1 MTVQA
6 SAALT
11 PFPPRHHAGMLPHA
25 TVDAGVLRLLLPVK
39 RLADV
44 EATLA
49 YLCTLAARAR
59 LHVVLLH
66 VSPSGSEGDHE
77 ARELLAYAAVRF
89 DAHGIVHI
97 GYIAVGDVVFT
108 ILDTAEQMACHLI
121 VMPGRPT
128 RRWPDLFS
136 TDMRSKVARHCR
148 DVPLIVVERNGAT
161 PESVLP

>member
-1 MTVQA
+1 MPVHA
-6 SAALT
+6 SAAPS
-11 PFPPRHHAGMLPHA
+11 PFPPRHHAGSLPHA
-25 TVDAGVLRLLLPVK
+25 SVDAGVLRLLLPVK

-44 EATLA
+44 DATLA

-66 VSPSGSEGDHE
+66 VSAGEGDGAD
-77 ARELLAYAAVRF
+77 ARELLAYAAVCYDER
-89 DAHGIVHI
+89 GIVHI
-97 GYIAVGDVVFT
+97 GYIAVGEVVFT

-121 VMPGRPT
+121 VMPGRAT
-128 RRWPDLFS
+128 RRWPELFS
-136 TDMRSKVARHCR
+136 SDTRSKVARHSR